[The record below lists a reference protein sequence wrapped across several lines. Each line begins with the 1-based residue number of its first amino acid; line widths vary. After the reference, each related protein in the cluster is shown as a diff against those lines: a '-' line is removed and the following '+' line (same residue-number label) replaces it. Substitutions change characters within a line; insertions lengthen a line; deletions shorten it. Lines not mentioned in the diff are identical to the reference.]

1 MALKLTDYNGRSCGS
16 VSISG
21 NFTIEEV
28 EELRNEIKAFYD
40 KNVYQYLFDFSNC
53 TFMDSTGLGMLV
65 SIYKRCVSHGGAV
78 MISRPSKPV
87 QEILHLTRLDTIFTM
102 LN

>member
-1 MALKLTDYNGRSCGS
+1 MALKLTDYNGKSCGS
-16 VSISG
+16 IDIKG

-28 EELRNEIKAFYD
+28 EALRNDIKTFYD
-40 KNVYQYLFDFSNC
+40 KNVFNYRFDFSEC

-65 SIYKRCVSHGGAV
+65 SIYKRCVSHGGKV
-78 MISRPSKPV
+78 MISKPSKPV

-102 LN
+102 LD